1 MLELFWFQRRK
12 YFISMLRE
20 IIDEKISQLTPSDDD
35 YPWLSFNELRN
46 MNSRVSFMWDE
57 IEIKEFN
64 IHLTTSKQRYNLDC
78 QKLQLNYTTVDYTS
92 LINLYVHSLK
102 K

>member
-1 MLELFWFQRRK
+1 MLELFWCQRRK

-46 MNSRVSFMWDE
+46 MNYAYLSCGMR
-57 IEIKEFN
+57 
-64 IHLTTSKQRYNLDC
+64 
-78 QKLQLNYTTVDYTS
+78 
-92 LINLYVHSLK
+92 
-102 K
+102 